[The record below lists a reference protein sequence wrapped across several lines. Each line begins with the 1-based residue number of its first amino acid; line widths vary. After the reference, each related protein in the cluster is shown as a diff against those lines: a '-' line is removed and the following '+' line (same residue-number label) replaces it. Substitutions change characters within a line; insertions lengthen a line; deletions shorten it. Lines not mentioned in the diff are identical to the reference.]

1 MSLRSAR
8 LCVKSNLRVDLVAD
22 AKLALQRHHVLEAGA
37 AGDDHPRCEVTAVGV
52 LVADGLV
59 ADVLDEQQ
67 KQNVA
72 LVLAGIDATATLAT
86 RQELQLRK
94 GRTT

>member
-1 MSLRSAR
+1 M
-8 LCVKSNLRVDLVAD
+8 KSNLRVDLVAD
-22 AKLALQRHHVLEAGA
+22 AELALQRHPVLEAGA
-37 AGDDHPRCEVTAVGV
+37 VGDDRPRCEVTAVGV
-52 LVADGLV
+52 LV